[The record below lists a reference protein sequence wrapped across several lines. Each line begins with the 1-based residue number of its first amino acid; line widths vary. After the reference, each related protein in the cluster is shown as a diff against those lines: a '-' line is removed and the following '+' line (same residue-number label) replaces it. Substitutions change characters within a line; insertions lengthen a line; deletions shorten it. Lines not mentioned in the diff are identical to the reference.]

1 MSVKKRTKPFLND
14 LRESFEASPGTSM
27 REMAKLKGV
36 ANSTIQKAVADLG
49 IASRVRPSRQLLTP
63 KQKEAR
69 VTKGKT
75 PVSALKKKP
84 KDI

>member
-1 MSVKKRTKPFLND
+1 MND

-75 PVSALKKKP
+75 PVSALKISP
-84 KDI
+84 RTFSLIS